1 MKLASLVNS
10 FCFDCVR
17 THFYQTSMYYIDKI
31 RSLEDISWI
40 STYRLIFNSLC
51 SHSICIDTLCQAYVF
66 PLCVDND
73 LRLIY
78 NDHIQIKDMFVS
90 YSLCLCQKSIW
101 TRFYLPCL
109 HIVKRS
115 SRVVGVTRLR
125 VLSALQ
131 HRSVRARQTRSVHL
145 SIQ

>member
-51 SHSICIDTLCQAYVF
+51 SHSIWIDILCQAYVF
-66 PLCVDND
+66 PLYVDKD
-73 LRLIY
+73 WRLTY

-90 YSLCLCQKSIW
+90 YSLCLYQKSIW

-115 SRVVGVTRLR
+115 SRVVGDTRLR
-125 VLSALQ
+125 ALSALQ
-131 HRSVRARQTRSVHL
+131 HRSERARQTRSVHL